1 MKFKYITHKFHIFYF
16 LLPLP
21 LNSQGEKSGNLRN
34 IYILQPEIFWK
45 VLFVRKAILITHV
58 RAIFIF
64 FLARY
69 FAGMLSSNYWICR
82 LYTTFSFR
90 LPNWDTF
97 NLMKLFILLLL
108 SRILILKTFSVSF
121 EDFKA
126 LAYFFQ

>member
-1 MKFKYITHKFHIFYF
+1 MKFKYVPHKFHIFYF
-16 LLPLP
+16 FLPLP
-21 LNSQGEKSGNLRN
+21 LNSQGEDAENLHN
-34 IYILQPEIFWK
+34 FYIQLPKTFSK
-45 VLFVRKAILITHV
+45 VSFVRKVILIMHV

-64 FLARY
+64 ILTCY
-69 FAGMLSSNYWICR
+69 FAALLSFNYRICS
-82 LYTTFSFR
+82 LYTTFSLR
-90 LPNWDTF
+90 LSNWNTF